1 MHLISETALN
11 FVDGTMGEAENRF
24 WTKHVDSCS
33 PCAVEVQEWAELAQ
47 WVKGSH
53 LLDAPEHV
61 LAQARGVIHV
71 PLKTPESRPSLGQ
84 IFATIIFDS
93 FAQPAWAGVRA
104 PTLVAGGPVLRQL
117 VLRAEDFDIHIRM
130 STLENHRE
138 LLGQILPRGNSAF
151 VQTAKLHLRQKDE
164 RVGSTTTND
173 LGEFR
178 FNDIPD
184 GSLSL
189 QVDLPNRTLITA
201 LVM

>member
-11 FVDGTMGEAENRF
+11 FVDGTMAEAENRF

-33 PCAVEVQEWAELAQ
+33 RCAIEVQEWAELAQ

-61 LAQARGVIHV
+61 QALARGIIHA

-93 FAQPAWAGVRA
+93 FAQPACAAVRA
-104 PTLVAGGPVLRQL
+104 PTLVGGGPVFRQL

-138 LLGQILPRGNSAF
+138 LLGQILPRGNRVF
-151 VQTAKLHLRQKDE
+151 VQNAKLHLRQKDE
-164 RVGSTTTND
+164 RVGSTTIND

-178 FNDIPD
+178 FSDIPD